1 MVKQERNGIWL
12 NERIL
17 FQVQAPTFS
26 SVNLSQS
33 QLFWVSISSSV
44 KLSYML
50 GVSSSSL
57 LSQVAESM

>member
-1 MVKQERNGIWL
+1 MVKQKRNGIWL
-12 NERIL
+12 NERIW
-17 FQVQAPTFS
+17 FQVQVSAFN

-50 GVSSSSL
+50 VVRSSSL

>member
-1 MVKQERNGIWL
+1 MVKQKRNGIWL
-12 NERIL
+12 NERIW
-17 FQVQAPTFS
+17 FQVQVSTFN

-50 GVSSSSL
+50 VVRSSSL

>member
-1 MVKQERNGIWL
+1 MVKQKRNGVWL
-12 NERIL
+12 NERL
-17 FQVQAPTFS
+17 WFQVQAPTFS

-33 QLFWVSISSSV
+33 QLFWVSVSSSV

-50 GVSSSSL
+50 MVSSSSL

>member
-1 MVKQERNGIWL
+1 MVKQKRNGIWL
-12 NERIL
+12 NERIW
-17 FQVQAPTFS
+17 FQVQVSAFN

-50 GVSSSSL
+50 VVKSSSL